1 MLSDELFAFEFCASI
16 HAVGACRVGLGVGR
30 VLRSVEHIVGGNLHH
45 PASTFAHC
53 GCQITRRCGVESVAQ
68 GLVAF
73 GFIYR
78 SVGGA
83 VYDAIDIVRIYEC
96 VDGIFVGNVKFIHIS
111 VEENVLAVS
120 FLQQLDFVSKLAVAA
135 GYQNVHVV

>member
-1 MLSDELFAFEFCASI
+1 MRQFDLMILGPATRDVNIDFT
-16 HAVGACRVGLGVGR
+16 GA
-30 VLRSVEHIVGGNLHH
+30 ED
-45 PASTFAHC
+45 
-53 GCQITRRCGVESVAQ
+53 
-68 GLVAF
+68 
-73 GFIYR
+73 R

-135 GYQNVHVV
+135 SYQNVHVV